1 MSKIKIVSV
10 GNPYRTPHEIC
21 IVAQSKMGEVGKL
34 FASIGSGGKIRVD
47 RLGVDPAFRRQGI
60 AKAMFEKML
69 EEAKTYFS
77 DMKLHVCYVYP
88 VPSGEM
94 YSAVS
99 LPELETFYSALGFKE
114 ADEGM
119 WVKDV

>member
-1 MSKIKIVSV
+1 MSKIKFVLV

-21 IVAQSKMGEVGKL
+21 IVAQSKNGEVGKL
-34 FASIGSGGKIRVD
+34 FASIEPGGKIRVD

-69 EEAKTYFS
+69 DEAKTYFT
-77 DMKLHVCYVYP
+77 DMDLHICYVYP

-99 LPELETFYSALGFKE
+99 LPELEAFYSALGFKK

-119 WVKDV
+119 WVKEV